1 MSTYNRINWNTS
13 KNLLTRENL
22 NKMSEA
28 IVTCASK
35 TEVGYIQQDIKS
47 LISTAEVTKTNSNTV
62 VINDSMR
69 TETYVVGPGKNLITV
84 PTAVTNHRL
93 INHLNPLPSGE
104 YVFYIYGSS
113 SKNIPVTITSRRSR
127 LEDDPTNGN
136 NLLTV
141 FNDYVVCSHWNGNC
155 HNISAPNGI
164 DYITIEI
171 DENDT
176 TLFPVLLR
184 KEDFISVTKI
194 DYNVVPKAENIM
206 PFPYLY
212 EYWRHNPKNLNNGST
227 VINELKFTDLEGGG
241 VKVERADP
249 SNGDVTEDIKFYLH
263 CGTEVEYPAGEYTV
277 SCEIYTGAG
286 NVWGGRDNAYL
297 GFLARWEDGN
307 NESYYQDSVM
317 PGTTT
322 KAIKVYRD
330 TPITFNAF
338 NGIKSIIVEIN
349 ISKSFDSF
357 PTSGLIFKPALVK
370 GKEAITVGV
379 NDTIKNN
386 TVYKYGTNLLRPKTP
401 ELYNSETGMGNG
413 PLENNTAN
421 GITIVNKGGGYFT
434 VNGKAT
440 ANTTFVVNAGRYYM
454 SPIGTLHFG
463 SLSDNAPDNME
474 LRITVKRKNSA
485 VVMHKYKKDSP
496 VSFESTADNPM
507 MYYSSTR
514 IYIPKGAVCNN
525 VLISWQMSLE
535 DESGNMPPFERF
547 EMPRGYAGNEP
558 GVFENY
564 GEKNFTFIGNPEYN
578 LLIKSWRNKISD
590 DKIFA
595 LEDFK
600 TKHEVEYA
608 NLNTIVNEIQSKVE
622 ELQVPHNITYEST
635 GLKTLTLSDLPELP
649 QELSVK
655 LGRRGNK
662 NLFYFTKDSIYEGVY
677 TDEPDY
683 SYDDEVAGLPW
694 SYEAKK
700 DTSRIIINNR
710 CGDVASG
717 YPEEIRY
724 DLTELIDNLD
734 QNETYTISATM
745 DGRYN
750 IGCLGFSDVYSE
762 GVYLFGDEGGDIGP
776 YTFKPSEITDK
787 NLYLSSCYMV
797 GEILIQ
803 LEKGTTKTEYEDY
816 DTWVE
821 ASGATVTKQGED
833 VIYTADENG
842 VVKGIV
848 SSYPTTILE
857 TEADNVF
864 IKAEYVKNINED
876 LNITPTQNSNTSLVV
891 TANITDVLRYTK
903 QELTTEQKAQII
915 ENLGLIDFINNIVS
929 PLEEQIRQLTERLN
943 SKITYGTEEPT
954 GGSEG
959 DVYIQTI
966 N

>member
-28 IVTCASK
+28 IVTCAPK

-47 LISTAEVTKTNSNTV
+47 LISTSEVIKTNSNTV
-62 VINDSMR
+62 VINDSMK

-84 PTAVTNHRL
+84 PATVTNHRL

-104 YVFYIYGSS
+104 YIFYIYG
-113 SKNIPVTITSRRSR
+113 NANNAVPVTITSRRSR

-141 FNDYVVCSHWNGNC
+141 FNDYVNCSYWESGC
-155 HNISAPNGI
+155 YNISAPNGI

-171 DENDT
+171 DENDA

-184 KEDFISVTKI
+184 KEDFTSVIKI

-212 EYWRHNPKNLNNGST
+212 EYWRHNPQNLNNGST
-227 VINELKFTDLEGGG
+227 TINELKFTDLEGGG

-307 NESYYQDSVM
+307 NNSYYQDSVT
-317 PGTTT
+317 PGSTT
-322 KAIKVYRD
+322 KAIKIYRD

-349 ISKSFDSF
+349 ISKNFDSF
-357 PTSGLIFKPALVK
+357 PTSGLIFKPALVR
-370 GKEAITVGV
+370 GTEALTVGV

-386 TVYKYGTNLLRPKTP
+386 TVYKYGSNLLRPRTP
-401 ELYNSETGMGNG
+401 ELYNSETGQGNG

-434 VNGKAT
+434 VNGTAT

-454 SPIGTLHFG
+454 SPIGTLRFG

-485 VVMHKYKKDSP
+485 AVMHKYKKDSP

-507 MYYSSTR
+507 IYYSSTR

-535 DESGNMPPFERF
+535 DENGNMPPFERF

-578 LLIKSWRNKISD
+578 LLVKSWRNKISD

-600 TKHEVEYA
+600 AKHEVEYA
-608 NLNTIVNEIQSKVE
+608 NLNTTVNEIQTDVE
-622 ELQVPHNITYEST
+622 ELQAPRNITYEST
-635 GLKTLTLSDLPELP
+635 GLKTLTLSDLPELQ

-655 LGRRGNK
+655 LGIRGRK
-662 NLFYFTKDSIYEGVY
+662 NLFYFTEDNTYEGVY
-677 TDEPDY
+677 MEDPDDP
-683 SYDDEVAGLPW
+683 YDDEVADKSW
-694 SYEAKK
+694 SFEAKK
-700 DTSRIIINNR
+700 DTSKIIMDNEA
-710 CGDVASG
+710 GDYAG
-717 YPEEIRY
+717 GFPEEITY
-724 DLTELIDNLD
+724 DLTELINTLD
-734 QNETYTISATM
+734 QNETYTISASANFPGNGIGISYANLSF
-745 DGRYN
+745 DDN
-750 IGCLGFSDVYSE
+750 ITLIH
-762 GVYLFGDEGGDIGP
+762 FGYAGEIDEITS
-776 YTFKPSEITDK
+776 YTFKPSELINK
-787 NLYLSSCYMV
+787 KMVLSNIEFADFGS
-797 GEILIQ
+797 EILIQ
-803 LEKGTTKTEYEDY
+803 IEKGTTATEYEDY
-816 DTWVE
+816 DPWVE

-857 TEADNVF
+857 AEADDVF
-864 IKAEYVKNINED
+864 IKVEYVKNINED
-876 LNITPTQNSNTSLVV
+876 LNIIPSQNPNTSLVIG
-891 TANITDVLRYTK
+891 ANITDVLRYTK
-903 QELTTEQKAQII
+903 QELTAEQKAQII
-915 ENLGLIDFINNIVS
+915 ENLGLADFIRDMIQQNAESIAQNYLDTTIA
-929 PLEEQIRQLTERLN
+929 EE
-943 SKITYGTEEPT
+943 GTW
-954 GGSEG
+954 
-959 DVYIQTI
+959 
-966 N
+966 